1 MKINNIINE
10 EIGDFINETYVMQND
25 DLRFSQEIKNSRFNN
40 YENFSND
47 FDVEINESNII
58 INWKIGFWVNNAGIE
73 NFIIQIENVQGNYIV
88 VLRDK
93 HTDAVSQENNKNIEN
108 EPWKF
113 QIDNAVLNLGGSLY
127 VSTLSFDFQSK
138 ICMVSFT

>member
-10 EIGDFINETYVMQND
+10 EIRGFINEAYVMEND
-25 DLRFSQEIKNSRFNN
+25 NLKFSQQIQNSTFNN

-58 INWKIGFWVNNAGIE
+58 VNWRIGFWLNDAGVE
-73 NFIIQIENVQGNYIV
+73 NFLVKTENVEGNYKVI
-88 VLRDK
+88 LRDK
-93 HTDAVSQENNKNIEN
+93 HTDAVSQEIDKNIN
-108 EPWKF
+108 DIPWKF
-113 QIDNAVLNLGGSLY
+113 QIDNAVLNLGESLY

-138 ICMVSFT
+138 ICVVRFT